1 MHDAR
6 KTLQTTLLL
15 ISLISQQKIKIA
27 AIKTETVGTQHDR
40 LGTLQE
46 IIILSVLHLLSENA
60 WFINKR
66 KIKC

>member
-15 ISLISQQKIKIA
+15 ISLISQQKMKIA
-27 AIKTETVGTQHDR
+27 AIKTEMVGTQHDR

-60 WFINKR
+60 WFINNK